1 VAESVG
7 ESPEILERSPEEG
20 ARRLALTYLE
30 QAAAALPR
38 LSDPDDAEALH
49 DLRVALRRLRSC
61 LKSYEPQLGDSVP
74 SKLARRLQRLARA
87 TGPGRDA
94 EVQMVWLRAR
104 GPELRNHRHR
114 QGLAWMLARLQ
125 QRRDEAYAELRDEV
139 TRDFARVERG
149 LRRRLSVYRAEV
161 RLDETPPPSFGG
173 EAAEILLRHAAKLAH
188 QLGRVQDAG
197 DVERAHAARISAKRL
212 RYLADPLAQLV
223 QANREQAPANRQE
236 AQPHRQPAKAHRH
249 EAKANGRE
257 ARTDQLP
264 HRLKGLQDLLG
275 ELHDAHVQEAE
286 LAAAEAEAAGE
297 RARRLFELT
306 LAGDAD
312 ERRLQAERRRAY
324 EPGLLALA
332 RLNRERRDRLF
343 GQFAERWQ
351 GGERVG
357 QLLADAEELAAALR
371 TAGQAAAGEDEAT
384 DRGGSKEQEAAARRG
399 KGTGT
404 TARMAAP
411 RPAARLAPG
420 MTAWPAAGT
429 RVGTSAP
436 ETEAGM
442 AAPGTEVGMAA
453 PGTEAGMAAPG
464 TEAGMAA
471 PGTEAGME
479 AAPQVSKR
487 RLASGRRRSPAP
499 PRW

>member
-1 VAESVG
+1 MGDSFD
-7 ESPEILERSPEEG
+7 ESPEIPERSPEEG
-20 ARRLALTYLE
+20 ARRLALTYLD

-61 LKSYEPQLGDSVP
+61 LKSYEAQLGDSVP
-74 SKLARRLQRLARA
+74 KKLARRLKRLARA

-94 EVQMVWLRAR
+94 EVQLEWLHAR

-114 QGLAWMLARLQ
+114 TGLAWMLARLQ
-125 QRRDEAYAELRDEV
+125 QRRDQAYAELQDEV
-139 TRDFARVERG
+139 TKDFGRVEQG

-161 RLDETPPPSFGG
+161 RLDVTPPPSFGG
-173 EAAEILLRHAAKLAH
+173 EAAEILLRHAAKLTH

-223 QANREQAPANRQE
+223 QASRRQAGADP
-236 AQPHRQPAKAHRH
+236 
-249 EAKANGRE
+249 
-257 ARTDQLP
+257 LV

-286 LAAAEAEAAGE
+286 LAAAVADAAGE
-297 RARRLFELT
+297 RARRLLELT

-312 ERRLQAERRRAY
+312 EQRLRAERRRAY

-332 RLNRERRDRLF
+332 RLNRGRRDRLF

-351 GGERVG
+351 GERVE

-371 TAGQAAAGEDEAT
+371 TAGHAAAGNE
-384 DRGGSKEQEAAARRG
+384 EAA
-399 KGTGT
+399 
-404 TARMAAP
+404 
-411 RPAARLAPG
+411 
-420 MTAWPAAGT
+420 PAAGPAANDST
-429 RVGTSAP
+429 GK
-436 ETEAGM
+436 AG
-442 AAPGTEVGMAA
+442 
-453 PGTEAGMAAPG
+453 
-464 TEAGMAA
+464 
-471 PGTEAGME
+471 
-479 AAPQVSKR
+479 Q
-487 RLASGRRRSPAP
+487 
-499 PRW
+499 